1 MDKCFDKPRK
11 DVSLHPKLLGEHTF
25 ILILAM
31 KKNVY
36 FLLALL
42 LIGLS
47 ACDNAPKFE
56 VQGEINGA
64 EDKMLYLEASGL
76 DGIVALDS
84 AKLGSSGSF
93 SFAQKRPESPEFYRL
108 RLDNKVI
115 NFAVDSTETVSV
127 KAEINDFATA
137 YRIEG
142 SENNL
147 KIKELVLLQADLQ
160 KNVDKLGQNRN
171 IPAGIAQ
178 DSLLAM
184 VNNYKNKVKREY
196 IFAAPNMPYAYFALF
211 QSLNGYMIFDPLTNK
226 EDVKC
231 FAAVA
236 TSLNNA
242 YPHADRS
249 RNLYNMVIKGM
260 KNTRTPR
267 QQTMEIPEDKIKEA
281 SIIDI
286 QLKDLKGNTRS
297 LTDLKGKV
305 VLIDFTVYNNAM
317 SAAHNLALRELY
329 NKYAS
334 QGFEIYQISLDGD
347 EHFWKTSAD
356 NLPWVC
362 VRDANGAYS
371 SYISLYNVT
380 NLPSVFLVNRNNE
393 LSARGENIKDLD
405 EAIKKLL

>member
-1 MDKCFDKPRK
+1 
-11 DVSLHPKLLGEHTF
+11 
-25 ILILAM
+25 
-31 KKNVY
+31 
-36 FLLALL
+36 
-42 LIGLS
+42 
-47 ACDNAPKFE
+47 
-56 VQGEINGA
+56 
-64 EDKMLYLEASGL
+64 
-76 DGIVALDS
+76 
-84 AKLGSSGSF
+84 
-93 SFAQKRPESPEFYRL
+93 
-108 RLDNKVI
+108 
-115 NFAVDSTETVSV
+115 
-127 KAEINDFATA
+127 
-137 YRIEG
+137 
-142 SENNL
+142 
-147 KIKELVLLQADLQ
+147 
-160 KNVDKLGQNRN
+160 
-171 IPAGIAQ
+171 
-178 DSLLAM
+178 
-184 VNNYKNKVKREY
+184 
-196 IFAAPNMPYAYFALF
+196 
-211 QSLNGYMIFDPLTNK
+211 MIFDPLTNK

-297 LTDLKGKV
+297 LTDLKDKV